1 LRRLRLQ
8 ERRIGHASGDA
19 IRVFRLSR
27 GFHEAHLGESD
38 MSKNRSG
45 WVGTLVT
52 VGALGAMAGML
63 AWRFSQRHRMQ
74 RQSFYRDLSRWEG
87 EGGSV
92 DEAAGSDG
100 AGTEMAMAGGAAM
113 HERDDAPRHGM
124 KGSMVNGA
132 NGANG
137 AAGTPWP
144 FPHG

>member
-1 LRRLRLQ
+1 
-8 ERRIGHASGDA
+8 
-19 IRVFRLSR
+19 
-27 GFHEAHLGESD
+27 

-87 EGGSV
+87 EGGSL
-92 DEAAGSDG
+92 DEAAGSDD

-137 AAGTPWP
+137 AAGGPWP